1 VITGHA
7 HKRRVLTAGR
17 GAAPFPIVAFYLDF
31 ILGRSIGKRDSVFDL
46 RIKAS
51 KTFLGLG

>member
-31 ILGRSIGKRDSVFDL
+31 ILGRSIGRRDSVFDL

-51 KTFLGLG
+51 KAFLGLG